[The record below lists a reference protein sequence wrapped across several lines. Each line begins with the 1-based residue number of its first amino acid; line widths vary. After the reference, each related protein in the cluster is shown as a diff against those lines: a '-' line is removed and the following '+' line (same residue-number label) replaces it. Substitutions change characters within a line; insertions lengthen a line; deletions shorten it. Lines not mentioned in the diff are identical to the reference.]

1 MVNALAIRGL
11 ALRYPGRETPALD
24 DLSFELPEHRLA
36 FVLGPNGSGKSTL
49 FRILLRL
56 LRADSGE
63 VEVFGSRLESYGPAG
78 LAEAISYIP
87 QSTEMSFNFSVL
99 HTVVLG
105 RVARRGLRASPGI
118 LTGVRLRRH
127 SRQSGWGSMRTAV
140 FRNSVVVRGSSS

>member
-105 RVARRGLRASPGI
+105 RVARRGLRASPRNTDWSAAEAALEAVG
-118 LTGVRLRRH
+118 L
-127 SRQSGWGSMRTAV
+127 GSMRTAV
-140 FRNSVVVRGSSS
+140 FRNSVAVRGSSS